1 MPAGGAAGASGS
13 HVEGLARVT
22 MYQET
27 ALRDRSGRR
36 LTPPVLQRGM
46 IVNIAAGALGQAW
59 FALALSMPLTMFFE
73 RVGASGL
80 VIGLAATVQSLAMI
94 MQVPSAIFAERVSS
108 RKKFWFAL
116 AFPHR
121 VLWFIPVFL
130 AFFAVPDASV
140 GWSMLLVVTVSSL
153 LASACTASWYSWMMD
168 LVPERARGRFWAFRQ
183 SVVMAANLLSMVVAG
198 WLLDASWGGKASGE
212 TMIGFGLVFLLAAV
226 LGCADIILHMAV
238 PDPQGGGQK
247 SHGRLWQ
254 SLLEPF
260 RNRDFFWV
268 TLAFGVWNFSLGFV
282 RFSDVYLKRECG
294 ANYSHLSAIA
304 ISTAV
309 GCVVASFIWSKIMD
323 RIGNRTVCMLMFVA
337 APVFGLAWMLAPE
350 DSYRLLFWPGRPVV
364 PGIVLVMCVVNFFAA
379 AFYSCTGLAQ
389 ITLCSASTVKENR
402 TMAMALHWTAV
413 GVMSA
418 AGPVVGGLVM
428 DALEGVSFP
437 FRCPFG
443 LPFTYQQLLVILHML
458 VGWVVALPLL
468 KKVRRNQQELPVS
481 TFLGNP
487 LRVFGMIQ
495 NIMLFSGAVSVKD
508 RARAISQAG
517 SRRLSYVV
525 NDLRDKLSDP
535 SMLVREET
543 VAALGRIGTPEAVQ
557 ALLQKLADPDSDLDS
572 RIVRALRTC
581 RRPGVVEALTDKLP
595 AADNE
600 TRREIALAL
609 GCLGDRRAAGAL
621 LGLLR
626 HSDSAQVLA
635 SAGEALASLGELK
648 AVYDLVAQMRKTR
661 NPMLR
666 RSLAV
671 ATGDLLGRRGK
682 YYALLTREE
691 HDHGGEAFSNCL
703 KVLRSAAQKQAGG
716 RYREQA
722 LAALRNLEQLEEAYV
737 SGELATCSGL
747 LYDLAFAL
755 AGMRRGLDLKLER
768 EVLLDL
774 LVSRDV
780 HFGVG
785 VWYLNLLAGAGVSEQ
800 EPAYVLLGIHFL
812 QHWVEKNA
820 GP

>member
-1 MPAGGAAGASGS
+1 MQP
-13 HVEGLARVT
+13 EGP
-22 MYQET
+22 
-27 ALRDRSGRR
+27 LRDRDGRR
-36 LTPPVLQRGM
+36 LTPAVLQRGM

-80 VIGLAATVQSLAMI
+80 VIGLAAMVQNLAMV
-94 MQVPSAIFAERVSS
+94 MQVPSAVLAERVSS
-108 RKKFWFAL
+108 RKRFWFAM

-121 VLWFIPVFL
+121 LLWFIPVFL
-130 AFFAVPDASV
+130 AFFAAPEPSV
-140 GWSMLLVVTVSSL
+140 GWAVLWVVSISSL
-153 LASACTASWYSWMMD
+153 LASTCTASWYSWIMD
-168 LVPERARGRFWAFRQ
+168 LVPERVRGRFWAFRQ
-183 SVVMAANLLSMVVAG
+183 SVTMAANLFSMLVAG
-198 WLLDASWGGKASGE
+198 WLLDATWGGKASSQ
-212 TMIGFGLVFLLAAV
+212 TMVGFGLVFTLAAV
-226 LGCADIILHMAV
+226 VGCADIVLHMAV
-238 PDPQGGGQK
+238 PDPEVPRRK
-247 SHGRLWQ
+247 SPGRLWQ
-254 SLLEPF
+254 RLSEPF
-260 RNRDFFWV
+260 HNRDFLWV

-282 RFSDVYLKRECG
+282 RFADVYLKRECA
-294 ANYSHLSAIA
+294 ANYSHLSAVA
-304 ISTAV
+304 ISTAL

-337 APVFGLAWMLAPE
+337 APVFGLAWLLAPSV
-350 DSYRLLFWPGRPVV
+350 SYRLLFWPWQPVV

-379 AFYSCTGLAQ
+379 SFYSCTGLVQ

-428 DALEGVSFP
+428 DALEGAQFP

-458 VGWVVALPLL
+458 VGWLVALPLL
-468 KKVRRNQQELPVS
+468 RQVRRNQHELPVS

-487 LRVFGMIQ
+487 LRVFGLVQ
-495 NIMLFSGAVSVKD
+495 NIMLFSGAVSEKD

-517 SRRLSYVV
+517 SRRLAYVV
-525 NDLRDKLSDP
+525 NDLQDKLEDP

-543 VAALGRIGTPEAVQ
+543 VAALGRIGTTEAVQ

-581 RRPGVVEALTDKLP
+581 RQPGVVEALLDKLP
-595 AADNE
+595 GADNE

-609 GCLGDRRAAGAL
+609 GCLGDRRAAEPL
-621 LGLLR
+621 RELLR
-626 HSDSAQVLA
+626 QSGSAPVLA
-635 SAGEALASLGELK
+635 SAGEALASLGELQ
-648 AVYDLVAQMRKTR
+648 AVYDLVARMRVTG

-671 ATGDLLGRRGK
+671 AAGDLLGRRGA

-691 HDHGGEAFSNCL
+691 HDRGGEAFSQCL
-703 KVLRSAAQKQAGG
+703 KVLRNAVQKHVGS
-716 RYREQA
+716 RYRVPAQA
-722 LAALRNLEQLEEAYV
+722 AMRQFEQLEEAYV
-737 SGELATCSGL
+737 SEDLAACAAL
-747 LYDLAFAL
+747 LYDLAFVL
-755 AGMRRGLDLKLER
+755 GGMRHGLDLDLER

-774 LVSRDV
+774 LVSRDAR
-780 HFGVG
+780 FGVG
-785 VWYLNLLAGAGVSEQ
+785 VWYLHMLANVGKADLELAS
-800 EPAYVLLGIHFL
+800 VLLGVHFL
-812 QHWVEKNA
+812 RHWVEKNPVVKASAPSRA
-820 GP
+820 GTGSAPLRRS